1 MTVELRRSPRLTD
14 FLPLTVHVLD
24 RDSTQILA
32 GPFAGRI
39 IDISSH
45 GACLLMSQV
54 FRDGFHLFH
63 TTRDNESALLRL
75 SFDQPPDLAGFT
87 LIALPVWMNL
97 YRLREISAFKI
108 GVDFTENP
116 EAQQMMEL
124 QRTIRQNQQQ
134 RANWWQRSLSALGA
148 NG

>member
-1 MTVELRRSPRLTD
+1 MTVEHRRSPRLND
-14 FLPLTVHVLD
+14 FLPLEVHVLD
-24 RDSTQILA
+24 RNSTLVLA

-39 IDISSH
+39 IDISMH

-63 TTRDNESALLRL
+63 TTRDNDSALLRL
-75 SFDQPPDLAGFT
+75 SFEQPPDLAGFT

-97 YRLREISAFKI
+97 YRLREISAFKM

-116 EAQQMMEL
+116 EAQQMKEL
-124 QRTIRQNQQQ
+124 QRTIRQNQEQ
-134 RANWWQRSLSALGA
+134 RADWWQRSFTALGQ